1 MQTGFGFGRKHVLRS
16 PVAVNKG
23 WISGREHFCRQS
35 FNTSSD
41 NEFVI
46 TMSDVFENVMEL
58 AKRRGFIWPTS
69 ECYGAVA
76 GFIDYGPLGAMMK
89 RRIENIWRD
98 FYVIREGYYEIECP
112 TIAQEAVFI
121 ASGHVAGFADKMFQC
136 PHCSEYLRADHVA
149 EGGGIKNASTMKNEE
164 LAAALAT
171 CTCPACGKV
180 LWTVQV
186 FQFNLM
192 FKTSIGPGSQRTGYL
207 RPETAQGMFVDFG
220 RLLRFYRDKLP
231 FGAVQIGKSYR
242 NEISPRQG
250 MIRLREFTQAEAEIF
265 VHPAEKNRHPQFKR
279 YADYKMPLLT
289 WVQQQKCEDAATL
302 SMREA
307 VDNGVIA
314 NEYLAYY
321 VALTHEMLVSLGIK
335 PERLR
340 FRQHLPDER
349 AHYATDCWDA
359 EILSDRFGWVETVG
373 LADRTDY
380 DLNAHAKESGTPMTV
395 FIQYDEPKKTAR
407 RRIIPN
413 MGVLGKLYRN
423 KAKAIFEA
431 LKNSTPTADGAD
443 VVVDGEKIHIPADLF
458 EVRDEVVDLRGED
471 IVPHVIEPSY
481 GIDRMCY
488 AVLEQAYD
496 EDIADG
502 EKRVVMRF
510 SPKVAPLQVA
520 VFPLMTRDGL
530 DTIAG
535 EITRTLHKKGIQAEY
550 DDSGAIG
557 RRYRRQDE
565 IGTPFA
571 VTVDYDTKENN
582 TVTLRDRDS
591 MKQVRIAI
599 AKLPET
605 VSALVEGSVTF
616 ADLG

>member
-1 MQTGFGFGRKHVLRS
+1 LIQD
-16 PVAVNKG
+16 
-23 WISGREHFCRQS
+23 CR
-35 FNTSSD
+35 
-41 NEFVI
+41 
-46 TMSDVFENVMEL
+46 DVFENVMDL

-89 RRIENIWRD
+89 RRVENVWRD
-98 FYVIREGYYEIECP
+98 FYVIQEGYYEIECP

-121 ASGHVAGFADKMFQC
+121 ASGHVKGFSDKMCQC
-136 PHCSEYLRADHVA
+136 PHCREFLRADHVA
-149 EGGGIKNASTMKNEE
+149 EAGNIPNPSIMKNED
-164 LAAALAT
+164 LAAAIT
-171 CTCPACGKV
+171 SCKCPACDEV
-180 LWTVQV
+180 LGTVEV
-186 FQFNLM
+186 FNFNLM
-192 FKTSIGPGSQRTGYL
+192 FSTTIGPGSQRTGYL
-207 RPETAQGMFVDFG
+207 RPETAQGMFVDFS

-265 VHPAEKNRHPQFKR
+265 VHPDEKNHHPAFSR
-279 YADYKMPLLT
+279 YADYRMPLLT
-289 WVQQQKCEDAATL
+289 FIQQQRCEDPVEL
-302 SMREA
+302 SMQEA
-307 VDNGVIA
+307 VDKGIIA
-314 NEYLAYY
+314 NEYVAYY
-321 VALTHEMLVSLGIK
+321 VALTHKLLVTIGVKS
-335 PERLR
+335 ERLR

-359 EILSDRFGWVETVG
+359 EVFSARFGWVETVG
-373 LADRTDY
+373 IADRTDY
-380 DLNAHAKESGTPMTV
+380 DLNAHAQQSGTPMTV
-395 FIQYDEPKKTAR
+395 YIQYDQPRKIKR

-413 MGVLGKLYRN
+413 MSVLGKQYRT
-423 KAKAIFEA
+423 KAKAVFDA
-431 LKNSTPTADGAD
+431 LATATPTPEGAD
-443 VVVDGEKIHIPADLF
+443 VEVGGETIHIPPDLF
-458 EVRDEVVDLRGED
+458 EVRDEVIDICGED

-502 EKRVVMRF
+502 EARTVMHL
-510 SPKVAPLQVA
+510 SPNVAPIQVA
-520 VFPLMTRDGL
+520 VFPLMARDGL
-530 DTIAG
+530 DTIAR
-535 EITRTLHKKGIQAEY
+535 EITHAFHKKGILAEY

-571 VTVDYDTKENN
+571 VTVDYETKENS

-591 MKQVRIAI
+591 MKQVRIPI
-599 AKLPET
+599 TKLPET
-605 VSALVEGSVTF
+605 TIALIDGSITF
-616 ADLG
+616 TSLK

>member
-1 MQTGFGFGRKHVLRS
+1 LIQD
-16 PVAVNKG
+16 
-23 WISGREHFCRQS
+23 CR
-35 FNTSSD
+35 
-41 NEFVI
+41 
-46 TMSDVFENVMEL
+46 DVFENVMDL

-89 RRIENIWRD
+89 RRVENVWRD
-98 FYVIREGYYEIECP
+98 FYVIQEGYYEIECP

-121 ASGHVAGFADKMFQC
+121 ASGHVKGFSDKMCQC
-136 PHCSEYLRADHVA
+136 PNCREFLRADHVA
-149 EGGGIKNASTMKNEE
+149 EAGNIPNPSIMKNED
-164 LAAALAT
+164 LAAAIT
-171 CTCPACGKV
+171 SCKCPVCDEV
-180 LWTVQV
+180 LGTVEV
-186 FQFNLM
+186 FNFNLM
-192 FKTSIGPGSQRTGYL
+192 FSTTIGPGSQRTGYL
-207 RPETAQGMFVDFG
+207 RPETAQGMFVDFS

-265 VHPAEKNRHPQFKR
+265 VHPNEKNHHPAFSR
-279 YADYKMPLLT
+279 YADYRMPLLT
-289 WVQQQKCEDAATL
+289 FIQQQRCEDPVEL

-307 VDNGVIA
+307 VDKGIIA
-314 NEYLAYY
+314 NEYVAYY
-321 VALTHEMLVSLGIK
+321 VALTHKLLVTIGVKS
-335 PERLR
+335 ERLR

-359 EILSDRFGWVETVG
+359 EVFSARFGWVETVG
-373 LADRTDY
+373 IADRTDY
-380 DLNAHAKESGTPMTV
+380 DLNAHAQQSGTPMTV
-395 FIQYDEPKKTAR
+395 FIQYDQPRKIKR

-413 MGVLGKLYRN
+413 MSILGKQYRT
-423 KAKAIFEA
+423 KAKAVFDELVRA
-431 LKNSTPTADGAD
+431 TPTPEGAD
-443 VVVDGEKIHIPADLF
+443 VEIGGETIHIPPDLF
-458 EVRDEVVDLRGED
+458 EVRDEEIDIRGED

-502 EKRVVMRF
+502 EARTVMHL
-510 SPKVAPLQVA
+510 SPNVAPIQVA

-530 DTIAG
+530 DTIAR
-535 EITRTLHKKGIQAEY
+535 EITHAFHKKGILAEY

-571 VTVDYDTKENN
+571 VTVDYETKENSS
-582 TVTLRDRDS
+582 VTLRDRDS
-591 MKQVRIAI
+591 MKQVRIPI
-599 AKLPET
+599 TELPET
-605 VSALVEGSVTF
+605 TVALIDGSITF
-616 ADLG
+616 SSLK

>member
-1 MQTGFGFGRKHVLRS
+1 
-16 PVAVNKG
+16 
-23 WISGREHFCRQS
+23 
-35 FNTSSD
+35 
-41 NEFVI
+41 
-46 TMSDVFENVMEL
+46 MEL

-69 ECYGAVA
+69 ECYGALA

-89 RRIENIWRD
+89 RRVENVWRD
-98 FYVIREGYYEIECP
+98 FYVIQEGYYEIECP

-121 ASGHVAGFADKMFQC
+121 ASGHVKGFSDKMCQC
-136 PHCSEYLRADHVA
+136 PHCREYLRADHVA
-149 EGGGIKNASTMKNEE
+149 EGGDIPNPSVMKNED
-164 LAAALAT
+164 LAAAIT
-171 CTCPACGKV
+171 SCKCPACDEV
-180 LWTVQV
+180 LGSVEV
-186 FQFNLM
+186 FNFNLM
-192 FKTSIGPGSQRTGYL
+192 FSTTIGPGSQRTGYL
-207 RPETAQGMFVDFG
+207 RPETAQGMFVDFS

-265 VHPAEKNRHPQFKR
+265 VHPNEKNHHPAFKR
-279 YADYKMPLLT
+279 YAEYRMPLLT
-289 WVQQQKCEDAATL
+289 FGQQQRCEDPVEI
-302 SMREA
+302 SMQDA
-307 VDNGVIA
+307 VEKGIIA
-314 NEYLAYY
+314 NEYVAYY
-321 VALTHEMLVSLGIK
+321 VALTHELLVTIGIK

-359 EILSDRFGWVETVG
+359 EVYSQRFGWVETVG
-373 LADRTDY
+373 IADRTDY
-380 DLNAHAKESGTPMTV
+380 DLHAHAQQSGTPMTV
-395 FIQYDEPKKTAR
+395 FIQYDVPRKIER
-407 RRIIPN
+407 CRIIPN
-413 MGVLGKLYRN
+413 MSVLGKQYRT

-431 LKNSTPTADGAD
+431 LVTSMPTPEGAD
-443 VVVDGEKIHIPADLF
+443 IEVDGEKIHIPANLF
-458 EVRDEVVDLRGED
+458 EVRDEVIDIRGED

-502 EKRVVMRF
+502 EARTVMHL
-510 SPKVAPLQVA
+510 SPKIAPVQVA

-530 DTIAG
+530 DTIAH
-535 EITRTLHKKGIQAEY
+535 EITHTFHKKGILAEY

-571 VTVDYDTKENN
+571 VTVDYDTKDNN

-591 MKQVRIAI
+591 MKQVRVPIAQ
-599 AKLPET
+599 LPET
-605 VSALVEGSVTF
+605 IWDLVDGSITF
-616 ADLG
+616 SSLKP

>member
-1 MQTGFGFGRKHVLRS
+1 
-16 PVAVNKG
+16 
-23 WISGREHFCRQS
+23 
-35 FNTSSD
+35 
-41 NEFVI
+41 
-46 TMSDVFENVMEL
+46 MSDVFENVMDL

-89 RRIENIWRD
+89 RRIENIWRH
-98 FYVIREGYYEIECP
+98 FYVVQEGYYEIECP

-121 ASGHVAGFADKMFQC
+121 ASGHVKGFSDKMCQC

-149 EGGGIKNASTMKNEE
+149 DGGGVCSAATMDNAT
-164 LAAALAT
+164 LAAAIAG
-171 CTCPACGKV
+171 CTCPACGEV
-180 LWTVQV
+180 LGNIEVYN
-186 FQFNLM
+186 FNLM
-192 FKTSIGPGSQRTGYL
+192 FQTTIGPGSQRVGYL
-207 RPETAQGMFVDFG
+207 RPETAQGMFVDFA

-265 VHPAEKNRHPQFKR
+265 VHPNEKNHHPSFKR
-279 YADYKMPLLT
+279 YTNYRMPLLT
-289 WVQQQKCEDAATL
+289 YTHQQKCEPAVEM

-307 VDNGVIA
+307 VDKGIIA
-314 NEYLAYY
+314 NEYVAYY
-321 VALTHEMLVSLGIK
+321 VALTHDLLVTVGIR
-335 PERLR
+335 PDRLR

-359 EILSDRFGWVETVG
+359 EVFSERFGWVETVG
-373 LADRTDY
+373 IADRTNY
-380 DLNAHAKESGTPMTV
+380 DLNAHAKQSGTSMTV
-395 FIQYDEPKKTAR
+395 FIQYDTPKKVQR

-413 MGVLGKLYRN
+413 MGVLGKQYRQ
-423 KAKAIFEA
+423 KAKAIFAA
-431 LKNSTPTADGAD
+431 LETATPTPEGAD
-443 VVVDGEKIHIPADLF
+443 ITINGETIHIPADLF
-458 EVRDEVVDLRGED
+458 EVRDEVIDVRGEE

-488 AVLEQAYD
+488 AVLEQAYA
-496 EDIADG
+496 EDTADG
-502 EKRVVMRF
+502 ENRVVLRL
-510 SPKVAPLQVA
+510 SPQVAPVQVA

-530 DTIAG
+530 DTLSKD
-535 EITRTLHKKGIQAEY
+535 ITITLQKQGILAEY

-571 VTVDYDTKENN
+571 ITVDYESKETH
-582 TVTLRDRDS
+582 TVTIRDRDS

-599 AKLPET
+599 DKIPET
-605 VSALVEGSVTF
+605 LSALIKGDVKF
-616 ADLG
+616 AELG

>member
-1 MQTGFGFGRKHVLRS
+1 
-16 PVAVNKG
+16 
-23 WISGREHFCRQS
+23 
-35 FNTSSD
+35 
-41 NEFVI
+41 
-46 TMSDVFENVMEL
+46 MEL
-58 AKRRGFIWPTS
+58 ARRRGFIWPTS

-89 RRIENIWRD
+89 RRIEDIWRE

-121 ASGHVAGFADKMFQC
+121 ASGHVAGFADKMCQC
-136 PHCSEYLRADHVA
+136 PHCREYLRADHVA
-149 EGGGIKNASTMKNEE
+149 DGGGIKNASTMKNEE
-164 LAAALAT
+164 LASALA
-171 CTCPACGKV
+171 CCKCLACGEV
-180 LWTVQV
+180 LGPVEV

-192 FKTSIGPGSQRTGYL
+192 FKTMIGPGTQRTGYL

-265 VHPAEKNRHPQFKR
+265 VHPDEKNRHPKFSR
-279 YADYKMPLLT
+279 YAEYRMPLLT
-289 WVQQQKCEDAATL
+289 AERQQKDDPPVML
-302 SMREA
+302 SMRDA
-307 VDNGVIA
+307 VDKGVIA
-314 NEYLAYY
+314 NEYVAYY
-321 VALTHEMLVSLGIK
+321 VALTHDLLITIGIK
-335 PERLR
+335 PDRLR
-340 FRQHLPDER
+340 FRQHLPDEL
-349 AHYATDCWDA
+349 AHYADDCWDA
-359 EILSDRFGWVETVG
+359 EIFSGRFGWVETVG
-373 LADRTDY
+373 IADRTDY
-380 DLNAHAKESGTPMTV
+380 DLNAHARQSGTPMTV
-395 FIQYDEPKKTAR
+395 FIQYAEPKKVPR

-413 MGVLGKLYRN
+413 MGVLGRQYRT
-423 KAKAIFEA
+423 KAKAIFAELETA
-431 LKNSTPTADGAD
+431 VPTKDGAE
-443 VVVDGEKIHIPADLF
+443 VVVEGEKIHIPADLF
-458 EVRDEVVDLRGED
+458 EVRDEIIDVRGED

-481 GIDRMCY
+481 GLDRMCY

-502 EKRVVMRF
+502 EKRVVMRLF
-510 SPKVAPLQVA
+510 PNVAPVQVA

-530 DTIAG
+530 AEIAEG
-535 EITRTLHKKGIQAEY
+535 ITRTLHKKGIMAEY

-591 MKQVRIAI
+591 MKQVRVSID
-599 AKLPET
+599 KLPET
-605 VSALVEGSVTF
+605 VSALVDGSITF
-616 ADLG
+616 TSLE

>member
-1 MQTGFGFGRKHVLRS
+1 
-16 PVAVNKG
+16 
-23 WISGREHFCRQS
+23 
-35 FNTSSD
+35 
-41 NEFVI
+41 
-46 TMSDVFENVMEL
+46 
-58 AKRRGFIWPTS
+58 
-69 ECYGAVA
+69 
-76 GFIDYGPLGAMMK
+76 
-89 RRIENIWRD
+89 
-98 FYVIREGYYEIECP
+98 
-112 TIAQEAVFI
+112 
-121 ASGHVAGFADKMFQC
+121 
-136 PHCSEYLRADHVA
+136 VA
-149 EGGGIKNASTMKNEE
+149 EGGGIQNASTMKNED
-164 LAAALAT
+164 LAAALSS
-171 CTCPACGKV
+171 CKCLACEEV
-180 LWTVQV
+180 LGNVEV
-186 FQFNLM
+186 FGFNLM

-207 RPETAQGMFVDFG
+207 RPETAQGMFVDFA

-265 VHPAEKNRHPQFKR
+265 VHPAEKNRHPRFPR
-279 YADYKMPLLT
+279 YADYSMPLLT
-289 WVQQQKCEDAATL
+289 WMQQQKCEEAVT
-302 SMREA
+302 MTMQEA
-307 VDNGVIA
+307 VDKGVIA
-314 NEYLAYY
+314 NQYLAYY
-321 VALTHEMLVSLGIK
+321 VALTHEMLVQLGIR

-359 EILSDRFGWVETVG
+359 EIRSERFGWVETVG

-395 FIQYDEPKKTAR
+395 FIQYDEPKKVER

-413 MGVLGKLYRN
+413 MGVLGKQYRTR
-423 KAKAIFEA
+423 AKGIFEA
-431 LKNSTPTADGAD
+431 LANATPTPEGAD
-443 VVVDGEKIHIPADLF
+443 VVVDGETIHIPANLF
-458 EVRDEVVDLRGED
+458 EVRDEVIDIRGED
-471 IVPHVIEPSY
+471 IVPHVVEPSY

-488 AVLEQAYD
+488 AILEQAYD
-496 EDIADG
+496 EDEADG

-510 SPKVAPLQVA
+510 SPRVAPVQVA

-530 DTIAG
+530 DTIATD
-535 EITRTLHKKGIQAEY
+535 IAHTLQKKGILAEY

-591 MKQVRIAI
+591 MKQVRVAI
-599 AKLPET
+599 GDLPEI
-605 VSALVEGSVTF
+605 VAVLVEGTKTF
-616 ADLG
+616 GELG